1 MNDIDLN
8 FLKMIIAQP
17 DLHARWL
24 NTLSYLENCGARMI
38 ASCEH
43 PTHVRQ
49 EMLKH
54 AAEEFRHAYLLKK
67 QLGKIT
73 SQHLTDYSLPSLL
86 GGTAAKFYL
95 KLLNDTICRRMK
107 SVHRLNKSEL
117 NNLAYLLVTFAIE
130 TRASSLYPLYN
141 QALIESNSRISV
153 RAIIA
158 EEEEHLHEISE
169 ALKQHPE
176 GLTLIDDALSIESDL
191 FTSFSQRI
199 MNDFKHMKF

>member
-1 MNDIDLN
+1 MNNFLN
-8 FLKMIIAQP
+8 LLKMIIAKP

-54 AAEEFRHAYLLKK
+54 AAEEFRHAYILKK

-73 SQHLTDYSLPSLL
+73 AQHLADYSLPCLL

-107 SVHRLNKSEL
+107 LVHKLNKSEL

-130 TRASSLYPLYN
+130 TRASSLYPIYH
-141 QALIESNSRISV
+141 QALIESNSRVSV

-176 GLTLIDDALSIESDL
+176 GLALIDDALAIEMDL
-191 FTSFSQRI
+191 FASFSQRI
-199 MNDFKHMKF
+199 MNERLS

>member
-1 MNDIDLN
+1 MNNKSILDLDL
-8 FLKMIIAQP
+8 LKMIIAKP

-73 SQHLTDYSLPSLL
+73 SQHLANYSLPFLM
-86 GGTAAKFYL
+86 GGVSAKFYL
-95 KLLNDTICRRMK
+95 KRLNDTICRRMK
-107 SVHRLNKSEL
+107 QAHRLNGPEL

-130 TRASSLYPLYN
+130 TRASSLYPIYQ
-141 QALIESNSRISV
+141 QALTESSSKV
-153 RAIIA
+153 SMRAIIA

-169 ALKQHPE
+169 ALQQHPE
-176 GLTLIDDALSIESDL
+176 GLTLINDALSIENDL
-191 FTSFSQRI
+191 FESFTKKITNELLS
-199 MNDFKHMKF
+199 